1 MLINKDAS
9 AGASAECRGG
19 SLLVSVVGNLD
30 GFELTSLWS
39 P

>member
-1 MLINKDAS
+1 MLINNDAS